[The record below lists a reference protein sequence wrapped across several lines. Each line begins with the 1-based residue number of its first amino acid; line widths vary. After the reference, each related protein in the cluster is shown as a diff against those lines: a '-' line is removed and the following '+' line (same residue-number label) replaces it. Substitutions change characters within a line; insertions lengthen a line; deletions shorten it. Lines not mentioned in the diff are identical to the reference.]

1 MNDTPR
7 QDQNS
12 VVAVY
17 SQHSAAEDAIK
28 QLKGGGFDIKKL
40 AVVGRDYQTEED
52 VVGFYNT
59 GDRMKYWGKWGAFWG
74 GLWGMLV
81 GAAFLI
87 VPGIGP
93 VVAAG
98 SVVDWIIAALEGAI
112 VVGGVSALGAGLFS
126 LGIPK
131 NSVVKYETSIKA
143 GKFVLVA
150 HGTADE
156 VAKAR
161 DLLKTSGAEQIDS
174 YEPSTEATRAA

>member
-12 VVAVY
+12 VVAVF
-17 SQHSAAEDAIK
+17 SQNFVPENAIK
-28 QLKGGGFDIKKL
+28 DLKDGGFDIKKL
-40 AVVGRDYQTEED
+40 AVVGRHYQTEAD

-59 GDRMKYWGKWGAFWG
+59 GDRMKYWGKCGAFWG
-74 GLWGMLV
+74 GLWGLFF

-98 SVVDWIIAALEGAI
+98 SIVDWIIAALEGAI
-112 VVGGVSALGAGLFS
+112 VVGGLSALGAGLYS

-131 NSVVKYETSIKA
+131 KQRRKI
-143 GKFVLVA
+143 
-150 HGTADE
+150 
-156 VAKAR
+156 R
-161 DLLKTSGAEQIDS
+161 DVDQSRQVRSCRTRDRPRGGESPRMLKTSGAEQIDS
-174 YEPSTEATRAA
+174 YEPSTEVVRVA